1 MLCDQR
7 RNPTPAKV
15 KKSPAINLHTYTY
28 FCSFSRPI
36 NLPKVRMISSNR
48 YSQILTALAVLVLSS
63 VPAIATATPEHAVAD
78 TIKAGRFDNGKM
90 WAFEYPPLDYL
101 AETYDFT
108 PDDAWF
114 ERARLSVLRIPGCSA
129 SFISPTGLVVTNH
142 HCVRARVSAIS
153 EPGENLLDNGF
164 YARSLGEE
172 RRIPGYYAD
181 QLIAI
186 EDITDEV
193 DEAMTRIDESA
204 TLGNSRKEILEE
216 IEARIRSAH
225 QDVSNLQVQIIPL
238 YNGGRHSAYVF
249 RRYTDVRLVFAV
261 ELQLGFFGGDGDNFT
276 YPRYALDFSFLRI
289 YGEDGT
295 PLESP
300 NHFGFSDAGVE
311 EGDLIFVIGNPG
323 STSRQATVS
332 QLEFF
337 RDVSVD
343 HTLGTL
349 NRRLIEFRAFYDED
363 PVSGEALNLR
373 NTIFSISNSQKA
385 FTGRDEALKDPMLIA
400 RRADGERQFRASIEA
415 DLELNARFGHALDDI
430 AAIQVEKRVFG
441 SEYGAFRY
449 IESSLFSS
457 ATIRRGIQAVRYLRA
472 AGVDSAAA
480 ASASRSLMA
489 VQDRPEGLER
499 RLLKA
504 RLDEISNFLGEDDAS
519 VRAMMRG
526 LTAAE
531 RTSRILSSSV
541 LANAERTRDAVDRG
555 TLSASDPGVALVEAF
570 FDSYDQFM
578 IGFDRLL
585 ARERELQGQIG
596 KARFAVYGVTVPS
609 DATFSPR
616 FTDGIVKGYSYNG
629 TLAPPYTT
637 LYGLMDHFYSYGGH
651 PDWTLPA
658 KWRNPPADLQ
668 LGTPLNFVS
677 TSDTI
682 GGNSGSPA
690 VTRNLEIVGLNFDRN
705 IEGLSRDYIY
715 LPDRG
720 RNIMVDMRAVKET
733 LDKVYDADRIVLEL
747 TTGTMAETEEAA
759 DAIQD
764 RN

>member
-1 MLCDQR
+1 
-7 RNPTPAKV
+7 
-15 KKSPAINLHTYTY
+15 
-28 FCSFSRPI
+28 
-36 NLPKVRMISSNR
+36 MISSKR
-48 YSQILTALAVLVLSS
+48 FLLLFAAISVLALVANP
-63 VPAIATATPEHAVAD
+63 PAAGATPDFSAID
-78 TIKAGRFDNGKM
+78 TVKAGRFDNGKM
-90 WAFEYPPLDYL
+90 WAFEYPPLEYL
-101 AETYDFT
+101 AETYDFR
-108 PDDAWF
+108 PDSAWF

-142 HCVRARVSAIS
+142 HCVRSRVSAVS

-164 YARSLGEE
+164 YARSLDEE

-186 EDITDEV
+186 EDVTDDV
-193 DEAMTRIDESA
+193 DAAKTALVANAFSGDTRDEL
-204 TLGNSRKEILEE
+204 LGE

-225 QDVSNLQVQIIPL
+225 SSVSNLQVQIIPL
-238 YNGGRHSAYVF
+238 YNGGRYSAYVF
-249 RRYTDVRLVFAV
+249 RRYTDIRLVFAV
-261 ELQLGFFGGDGDNFT
+261 ELQLGFFGGDADNFT
-276 YPRYALDFSFLRI
+276 YPRYALDYSFLRI
-289 YGEDGT
+289 YDEDGT

-300 NHFGFSDAGVE
+300 NYFGFSDAGVE
-311 EGDLIFVIGNPG
+311 EGDLVFVIGNPG

-337 RDVSVD
+337 RDVLVD
-343 HTLGTL
+343 HTLRVL
-349 NRRLIEFRAFYDED
+349 NRRLIDFRAFYDED
-363 PVSGEALNLR
+363 PVAGEALNLR

-385 FTGRDEALKDPMLIA
+385 YTGRDEALKDPMLIA
-400 RRADGERQFRASIEA
+400 RRADGERQFRAAIEA
-415 DLELNARFGHALDDI
+415 DPDLSARFGNVIDDI
-430 AAIQVEKRVFG
+430 AAIQTEKRAFG
-441 SEYGAFRY
+441 HEYGAFRY
-449 IESSLFSS
+449 IEISLLSS
-457 ATIRRGIQAVRYLRA
+457 ATIRRGIQAARYLRA
-472 AGVDSAAA
+472 VGVDSAAE
-480 ASASRSLMA
+480 ASASRALMA
-489 VQDRPEGLER
+489 VRDRPDGLEK
-499 RLLKA
+499 RLLIA
-504 RLDEISNFLGEDDAS
+504 RLDELSSFLGEDDAT
-519 VRAMMRG
+519 VRRVMAG
-526 LTAAE
+526 LSAAE
-531 RTSRILSSSV
+531 RANQILNSSI
-541 LANAERTRDAVDRG
+541 LASEERTRVALDQG
-555 TLSASDPGVALVEAF
+555 TLSASDPGVAMVDAF
-570 FDSYDQFM
+570 FDRYNLYRVAFNQ
-578 IGFDRLL
+578 LQ
-585 ARERELQGQIG
+585 ARERELQSEIG
-596 KARFAVYGVTVPS
+596 KARFEVYGVTVPS

-637 LYGLMDHFYSYGGH
+637 LYGLMDHFYSYGGR

-747 TTGTMAETEEAA
+747 TTGMMVESEEAA

-764 RN
+764 QN

>member
-1 MLCDQR
+1 
-7 RNPTPAKV
+7 
-15 KKSPAINLHTYTY
+15 
-28 FCSFSRPI
+28 
-36 NLPKVRMISSNR
+36 MISSNR
-48 YSQILTALAVLVLSS
+48 FLLL
-63 VPAIATATPEHAVAD
+63 IATAGCLVLAAHSPAVGAIQDFSVAD
-78 TIKAGRFDNGKM
+78 AVKAGRFDNGKM
-90 WAFEYPPLDYL
+90 WAFEYPPLEYL
-101 AETYDFT
+101 KETYDFT
-108 PDDAWF
+108 PDEAWF

-142 HCVRARVSAIS
+142 HCVRARVSAVS

-164 YARSLGEE
+164 YARSLDEE

-186 EDITDEV
+186 EDVTDEV
-193 DEAMTRIDESA
+193 DAALA
-204 TLGNSRKEILEE
+204 TLDENVLSGNSREEVMEE
-216 IEARIRSAH
+216 IEARLRTAH
-225 QDVSNLQVQIIPL
+225 SDVSNLQVQIIPL

-289 YGEDGT
+289 YDEDGS

-300 NHFGFSDAGVE
+300 NYFGFSDAGVE
-311 EGDLIFVIGNPG
+311 EGDLVFVIGNPG
-323 STSRQATVS
+323 STSRQATVA

-337 RDVSVD
+337 RDVLVD
-343 HTLGTL
+343 HTLKTL
-349 NRRLIEFRAFYDED
+349 NRRLTEFRAFYDED
-363 PVSGEALNLR
+363 PETGEALNLR

-385 FTGRDEALKDPMLIA
+385 YSGRDDALKDPMLIA
-400 RRADGERQFRASIEA
+400 RRADGERQFRAAIEA
-415 DLELNARFGHALDDI
+415 DQELNTRFGHIIDDI
-430 AAIQVEKRVFG
+430 AAVQIEKRVFAN
-441 SEYGAFRY
+441 EYGAFRY
-449 IESSLFSS
+449 IEVSVFSS
-457 ATIRRGIQAVRYLRA
+457 ATIRRGIEAIRYLRA
-472 AGVDSAAA
+472 AGVDSVAAV
-480 ASASRSLMA
+480 SASTALSEVR
-489 VQDRPEGLER
+489 DRPAGLEA
-499 RLLKA
+499 RLLTA
-504 RLDEISNFLGEDDAS
+504 RLKEISEYLGPDDAS
-519 VRAMMRG
+519 VLGMMGGLKAFERAKQV
-526 LTAAE
+526 LDTSILVSAE
-531 RTSRILSSSV
+531 AT
-541 LANAERTRDAVDRG
+541 ERALDQG
-555 TLSASDPGVALVEAF
+555 TLSLSDPGIAMVEAF
-570 FDSYDQFM
+570 FDV
-578 IGFDRLL
+578 FDRFRVGFNELL
-585 ARERELQGQIG
+585 ARERELQSEVG
-596 KARFAVYGVTVPS
+596 KARFELYGVTVPS

-658 KWRNPPADLQ
+658 KWQNPPSDLR

-733 LDKVYDADRIVLEL
+733 LDKIYDADRIVLEL

-764 RN
+764 QN